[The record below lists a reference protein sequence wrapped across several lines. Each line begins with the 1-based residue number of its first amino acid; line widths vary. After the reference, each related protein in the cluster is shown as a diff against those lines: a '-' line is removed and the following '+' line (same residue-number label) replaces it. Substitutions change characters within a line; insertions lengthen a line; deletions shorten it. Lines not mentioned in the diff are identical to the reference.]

1 MNAKRTET
9 VLERIRA
16 LPDERLREVEVC
28 LDRLTA
34 GPHREVTPRVASD
47 AAESAFARV
56 WDNADDAA
64 YDSL

>member
-1 MNAKRTET
+1 MNAQRTET

-16 LPDERLREVEVC
+16 LPDERLREVEAF
-28 LDRLTA
+28 LHRLAA

-56 WDNADDAA
+56 WENPDDAA
-64 YDSL
+64 